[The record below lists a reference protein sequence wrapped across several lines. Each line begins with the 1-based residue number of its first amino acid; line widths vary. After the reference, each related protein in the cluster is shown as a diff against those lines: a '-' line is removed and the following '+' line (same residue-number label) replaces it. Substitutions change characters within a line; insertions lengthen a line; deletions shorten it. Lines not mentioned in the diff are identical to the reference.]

1 MASAAEQLAS
11 SFSLKAFGKAED
23 LKKRIWFTLGAL
35 IVYRLGTFIPSP
47 GVDPVTMANLAG
59 KAAGGLLAVFNTF
72 GGGSL
77 SRMTIFALSIVPYIT
92 ASIITQ
98 LLTSIVPQLEVL
110 KKDGESGRKRIN
122 QYTRYL
128 TVIIAIFQASSMAIF
143 LETVPDSPVMDPG
156 LLFKITFITSLVGG
170 TVFLM
175 WLGEQITSRG
185 IGQGSSLIIFAGI
198 ISGLPQ
204 GLALLFEM
212 GRNRTIS
219 PLFVIAVLVLAVAII
234 FFVVF
239 MERSFRKI
247 NIQYPKRQMGNKMYG
262 GNSTHLPLKLNS
274 SGVIPP
280 IFAGALLS
288 FPATITGFSGGEG
301 MLSQFAAHFQHGTWG
316 FIGIYV
322 ALIVFFAFFYTS
334 IVFNS
339 EETAENLRKGGAVI
353 LGIRPGKNTADYL
366 DYILT
371 RLTVA
376 GAAYISLVCVMPEI
390 FTRYSSIP
398 LALGGTGVLIVVSV
412 TIETVGQIHSH
423 MIAQQ
428 YEGLMKK
435 SWVKGGKGG
444 LPRA

>member
-11 SFSLKAFGKAED
+11 SFSLKAFSKAED

-35 IVYRLGTFIPSP
+35 IVYRFGTFIPSP
-47 GVDPVTMANLAG
+47 GIDPVAMANLAG

-72 GGGSL
+72 GGGAL

-98 LLTSIVPQLEVL
+98 LLTSIVPQLEAL
-110 KKDGESGRKRIN
+110 KKDGESGRKKIN

-128 TVIIAIFQASSMAIF
+128 TVIIAIFQSSSMAIF
-143 LETVPDSPVMDPG
+143 LETVGDSPVLEAG
-156 LLFKITFITSLVGG
+156 LLFRVTFITSLVGG

-219 PLFVIAVLVLAVAII
+219 PIFVVAVLVLATAIVL
-234 FFVVF
+234 FVVF

-247 NIQYPKRQMGNKMYG
+247 NIQYPKRQVGNKMYG

-288 FPATITGFSGGEG
+288 FPATIAGFSDGSGWLG
-301 MLSQFAAHFQHGTWG
+301 RFAANFQHGTWG
-316 FIGIYV
+316 FIILYV
-322 ALIVFFAFFYTS
+322 ALIAFFAFFYTS

-339 EETAENLRKGGAVI
+339 EETAENLRKGGALV

-435 SWVKGGKGG
+435 SWSKGKG
-444 LPRA
+444 LPKA

>member
-11 SFSLKAFGKAED
+11 SFSFKAFSKAED
-23 LKKRIWFTLGAL
+23 LKKRLWFTLGAL
-35 IVYRLGTFIPSP
+35 IVFRLGSFIPSP
-47 GVDPVTMANLAG
+47 GIDPVAMSALAG
-59 KAAGGLLAVFNTF
+59 KASGGLLAVFNTF
-72 GGGSL
+72 GGGAL

-98 LLTSIVPQLEVL
+98 LLTSIVPQLESL
-110 KKDGESGRKRIN
+110 KKEGETGRKKIN

-128 TVIIAIFQASSMAIF
+128 TILIATFQALSMAIF
-143 LETVPDSPVMDPG
+143 LEGTADSPVLEPG
-156 LLFKITFITSLVGG
+156 LLFKVTFVASLVGG
-170 TVFLM
+170 TTFLM

-212 GRNRTIS
+212 GRNKTVS
-219 PLFVIAVLVLAVAII
+219 PLFVIGVLVVSALICA
-234 FFVVF
+234 FVVF
-239 MERSFRKI
+239 MERSYRKI
-247 NIQYPKRQMGNKMYG
+247 NVQYSKRQVGNKQYG
-262 GNSTHLPLKLNS
+262 GNSTHLPLKLNT

-288 FPATITGFSGGEG
+288 FPATISGFSSDTSG
-301 MLSQFAAHFQHGTWG
+301 LLAKIATYFQHGSIG
-316 FIGIYV
+316 FMTVYIG
-322 ALIVFFAFFYTS
+322 LIVFFAFFYTS

-339 EETAENLRKGGAVI
+339 EETSENLRKSGAVI
-353 LGIRPGKNTADYL
+353 LGVRPGKNTAEYL
-366 DYILT
+366 DYVLT

-376 GAAYISLVCVMPEI
+376 GAAYIAWVCIMPEI
-390 FTRYSSIP
+390 FARYSAVPI
-398 LALGGTGVLIVVSV
+398 AIGGTGFLIVVNV
-412 TIETVGQIHSH
+412 TIDTVGQIHSY

-435 SWVKGGKGG
+435 SWVKNKSK
-444 LPRA
+444 

>member
-11 SFSLKAFGKAED
+11 SFSLKAFSKAED

-35 IVYRLGTFIPSP
+35 IVYRFGTFIPSP
-47 GVDPVTMANLAG
+47 GIDPVAMANLAG

-72 GGGSL
+72 GGGAL

-98 LLTSIVPQLEVL
+98 LLTSIVPQLEAL
-110 KKDGESGRKRIN
+110 KKDGETGRKKIN

-128 TVIIAIFQASSMAIF
+128 TVIIAIFQASSMAVF
-143 LETVPDSPVMDPG
+143 LESVGDSPVMESG
-156 LLFKITFITSLVGG
+156 LLFRVTFITSLVGG

-219 PLFVIAVLVLAVAII
+219 PLFVIAVLVLATAIVL
-234 FFVVF
+234 FVVF

-247 NIQYPKRQMGNKMYG
+247 NIQYPKRQVGNKMYG

-288 FPATITGFSGGEG
+288 FPATIAGFSDGSGWLG
-301 MLSQFAAHFQHGTWG
+301 RFAANFQHGTWG
-316 FIGIYV
+316 FIILYV
-322 ALIVFFAFFYTS
+322 SLIVFFAFFYTS
-334 IVFNS
+334 VVFNS
-339 EETAENLRKGGAVI
+339 EETAENLRKGGALV

-435 SWVKGGKGG
+435 SWSKGKG
-444 LPRA
+444 LPKA

>member
-11 SFSLKAFGKAED
+11 SFSFKAFSKAED
-23 LKKRIWFTLGAL
+23 LKKRLWFTLGAL
-35 IVYRLGTFIPSP
+35 IVFRLGSFIPSP
-47 GVDPVTMANLAG
+47 GIDPVAMSALAG
-59 KAAGGLLAVFNTF
+59 KASGGLLAVFNTF
-72 GGGSL
+72 GGGAL

-98 LLTSIVPQLEVL
+98 LLTSIVPQLESL
-110 KKDGESGRKRIN
+110 KKEGETGRKKIN

-128 TVIIAIFQASSMAIF
+128 TILIATFQALSMAIF
-143 LETVPDSPVMDPG
+143 LEGTADSPVLEPG
-156 LLFKITFITSLVGG
+156 LLFKVTFVASLVGG
-170 TVFLM
+170 TTFLM

-212 GRNRTIS
+212 GRNKTVS
-219 PLFVIAVLVLAVAII
+219 PLFVIGVLVISALICA
-234 FFVVF
+234 FVVF
-239 MERSFRKI
+239 MERSYRKI
-247 NIQYPKRQMGNKMYG
+247 NVQYSKRQVGNKQYG
-262 GNSTHLPLKLNS
+262 GNSTHLPLKLNT

-288 FPATITGFSGGEG
+288 FPATISGFSSDTSG
-301 MLSQFAAHFQHGTWG
+301 LLAKIATYFQHGSIG
-316 FIGIYV
+316 FMTVYIG
-322 ALIVFFAFFYTS
+322 LIVFFAFFYTS

-339 EETAENLRKGGAVI
+339 EETSENLRKSGAVI
-353 LGIRPGKNTADYL
+353 LGVRPGKNTAEYL
-366 DYILT
+366 DYVLT

-376 GAAYISLVCVMPEI
+376 GAAYIAWVCIMPEI
-390 FTRYSSIP
+390 FARYSAVPI
-398 LALGGTGVLIVVSV
+398 AIGGTGFLIVVNV
-412 TIETVGQIHSH
+412 TIDTVGQIHSY

-435 SWVKGGKGG
+435 SWVKNKSK
-444 LPRA
+444 

>member
-1 MASAAEQLAS
+1 
-11 SFSLKAFGKAED
+11 
-23 LKKRIWFTLGAL
+23 
-35 IVYRLGTFIPSP
+35 YRFGTFIPSP
-47 GVDPVTMANLAG
+47 GIDPVAMANLAG

-72 GGGSL
+72 GGGAL

-98 LLTSIVPQLEVL
+98 LLTSIVPQLEAL
-110 KKDGESGRKRIN
+110 KKDGESGRKKIN

-143 LETVPDSPVMDPG
+143 LETVGDSPVMEAG
-156 LLFKITFITSLVGG
+156 LLFRVTFITSLVGG

-219 PLFVIAVLVLAVAII
+219 PIFVVAVLILATAIVL
-234 FFVVF
+234 FVVF

-247 NIQYPKRQMGNKMYG
+247 NIQYPKRQVGNKMYG

-274 SGVIPP
+274 AGVIPP

-288 FPATITGFSGGEG
+288 FPATIAGFADGSGWLGR
-301 MLSQFAAHFQHGTWG
+301 FAANFQHGTWG
-316 FIGIYV
+316 FIILYV
-322 ALIVFFAFFYTS
+322 ILIVFFAFFYTS
-334 IVFNS
+334 VVFNS
-339 EETAENLRKGGAVI
+339 EETAENLRKGGALV

-376 GAAYISLVCVMPEI
+376 GAAYISLVCVM
-390 FTRYSSIP
+390 
-398 LALGGTGVLIVVSV
+398 
-412 TIETVGQIHSH
+412 
-423 MIAQQ
+423 
-428 YEGLMKK
+428 
-435 SWVKGGKGG
+435 
-444 LPRA
+444 

>member
-11 SFSLKAFGKAED
+11 SFNLKAFSKAED
-23 LKKRIWFTLGAL
+23 LKQRIWFTLGAL

-47 GVDPVTMANLAG
+47 GIDPVAMANLAG

-72 GGGSL
+72 GGGAL

-98 LLTSIVPQLEVL
+98 LLTSIVPQLEAL
-110 KKDGESGRKRIN
+110 KKDGETGRKKIN

-128 TVIIAIFQASSMAIF
+128 TVIIALFQSTSMAIF
-143 LETVPDSPVMDPG
+143 LEGVPDSPVMDPG
-156 LLFKITFITSLVGG
+156 LLFKVSFVTSLVGG
-170 TVFLM
+170 TLFLM

-185 IGQGSSLIIFAGI
+185 IGQGSSLIIFSGI

-204 GLALLFEM
+204 GLALLLEM
-212 GRNRTIS
+212 GRNRTVS
-219 PLFVIAVLVLAVAII
+219 PLFVVGVLAVAAAIV

-247 NIQYPKRQMGNKMYG
+247 NIQYPKRQVGNKMYG

-280 IFAGALLS
+280 IFAGALLG
-288 FPATITGFSGGEG
+288 FPATIAGFSQGGG
-301 MLSQFAAHFQHGTWG
+301 WLATFAANFQHGTWG
-316 FIGIYV
+316 FIVFYIF
-322 ALIVFFAFFYTS
+322 LIVFFAFFYTS
-334 IVFNS
+334 VVFNS

-353 LGIRPGKNTADYL
+353 LGIRPGKNTASYL

-376 GAAYISLVCVMPEI
+376 GAAYISFVCILPEI
-390 FTRYSSIP
+390 FTRYSAIP

-412 TIETVGQIHSH
+412 TIDTVGQIHSH

-435 SWVKGGKGG
+435 SWVKGKGG
-444 LPRA
+444 VPRA

>member
-11 SFSLKAFGKAED
+11 SFSLKAFSKAED

-35 IVYRLGTFIPSP
+35 IVYRFGTFIPSP
-47 GVDPVTMANLAG
+47 GIDPVAMANLAG

-72 GGGSL
+72 GGGAL

-98 LLTSIVPQLEVL
+98 LLTSIVPQLEAL
-110 KKDGESGRKRIN
+110 KKDGETGRKKIN

-143 LETVPDSPVMDPG
+143 LETVGDSPVMESG
-156 LLFKITFITSLVGG
+156 LLFRVTFITSLVGG

-219 PLFVIAVLVLAVAII
+219 PLFVLAVLVLATAIVL
-234 FFVVF
+234 FVVF

-247 NIQYPKRQMGNKMYG
+247 NIQYPKRQVGNKMYG

-288 FPATITGFSGGEG
+288 FPATIAGFSDGSGWLG
-301 MLSQFAAHFQHGTWG
+301 RFAANFQHGTWG
-316 FIGIYV
+316 FIILYV

-334 IVFNS
+334 VVFNS
-339 EETAENLRKGGAVI
+339 EETAENLRKGGALV

-435 SWVKGGKGG
+435 SWSKGKG
-444 LPRA
+444 LPKA

>member
-11 SFSLKAFGKAED
+11 SFSLKAFSKAED

-35 IVYRLGTFIPSP
+35 IVYRIGTFIPSP
-47 GVDPVTMANLAG
+47 GIDPVAMANLAG

-72 GGGSL
+72 GGGAL
-77 SRMTIFALSIVPYIT
+77 GRMTIFALGIVPYIT

-98 LLTSIVPQLEVL
+98 LLTSIVPQLEAL
-110 KKDGESGRKRIN
+110 KKDGETGRKKIN

-128 TVIIAIFQASSMAIF
+128 TVLIAIFQASSMAIF
-143 LETVPDSPVMDPG
+143 LEGVSDSPVMDPG
-156 LLFKITFITSLVGG
+156 LLFKTTFVTSLVGG

-219 PLFVIAVLVLAVAII
+219 PLFLVSVLVLAVAIV
-234 FFVVF
+234 FFVVY

-247 NIQYPKRQMGNKMYG
+247 NIQYPKRQVGNKMYG

-288 FPATITGFSGGEG
+288 FPATIAGFSDGTG
-301 MLSQFAAHFQHGTWG
+301 MLARFAASFQHGTWG
-316 FIGIYV
+316 FIALYV
-322 ALIVFFAFFYTS
+322 FLIVFFAFFYTS
-334 IVFNS
+334 VVFNS
-339 EETAENLRKGGAVI
+339 EETAENLRKGGAII
-353 LGIRPGKNTADYL
+353 LGIRPGKNTAEYL

-412 TIETVGQIHSH
+412 TIDTVGQIHSH

-435 SWVKGGKGG
+435 SWVNKGKGV
-444 LPRA
+444 PR

>member
-1 MASAAEQLAS
+1 
-11 SFSLKAFGKAED
+11 
-23 LKKRIWFTLGAL
+23 
-35 IVYRLGTFIPSP
+35 
-47 GVDPVTMANLAG
+47 
-59 KAAGGLLAVFNTF
+59 
-72 GGGSL
+72 
-77 SRMTIFALSIVPYIT
+77 
-92 ASIITQ
+92 
-98 LLTSIVPQLEVL
+98 
-110 KKDGESGRKRIN
+110 
-122 QYTRYL
+122 
-128 TVIIAIFQASSMAIF
+128 
-143 LETVPDSPVMDPG
+143 
-156 LLFKITFITSLVGG
+156 
-170 TVFLM
+170 
-175 WLGEQITSRG
+175 
-185 IGQGSSLIIFAGI
+185 
-198 ISGLPQ
+198 
-204 GLALLFEM
+204 
-212 GRNRTIS
+212 
-219 PLFVIAVLVLAVAII
+219 
-234 FFVVF
+234 

-247 NIQYPKRQMGNKMYG
+247 NIQYPKRQVGNKMYG

-288 FPATITGFSGGEG
+288 FPATIAGFSDGSGWLG
-301 MLSQFAAHFQHGTWG
+301 RFAANFQHGTWG
-316 FIGIYV
+316 FIILYI

-334 IVFNS
+334 VVFNS
-339 EETAENLRKGGAVI
+339 EETAENLRKGGALV

-435 SWVKGGKGG
+435 SWSKGKG
-444 LPRA
+444 LPKA

>member
-11 SFSLKAFGKAED
+11 SFSLKAFSKAED

-47 GVDPVTMANLAG
+47 GIDPVAMANLAG
-59 KAAGGLLAVFNTF
+59 KTAGGLLAVFNTF
-72 GGGSL
+72 GGGAL

-98 LLTSIVPQLEVL
+98 LLTSIVPQLEAL
-110 KKDGESGRKRIN
+110 KKDGETGRKKIN

-128 TVIIAIFQASSMAIF
+128 TVIIALFQASSMGIF
-143 LETVPDSPVMDPG
+143 LESVGDSPVMEPG
-156 LLFKITFITSLVGG
+156 LIFRITFVTSLVGG

-185 IGQGSSLIIFAGI
+185 SSLIIFSGI

-219 PLFVIAVLVLAVAII
+219 PLFVVAVLTLAVAIV
-234 FFVVF
+234 FFVVY

-247 NIQYPKRQMGNKMYG
+247 NIQYPKRQVGNKMYG

-288 FPATITGFSGGEG
+288 FPATITGFSDGAG
-301 MLSQFAAHFQHGTWG
+301 MLARFAAYFQHGTWG
-316 FIGIYV
+316 FIILYV
-322 ALIVFFAFFYTS
+322 SLIVFFAFFYTS
-334 IVFNS
+334 VVFNS

-353 LGIRPGKNTADYL
+353 LGIRPGKNTAEYL

-376 GAAYISLVCVMPEI
+376 GAAYISLVCIMPEI

-435 SWVKGGKGG
+435 SWVKGKGI
-444 LPRA
+444 PKA

>member
-11 SFSLKAFGKAED
+11 SFSLKAFSKAED

-47 GVDPVTMANLAG
+47 GIDPVAMANLAG

-72 GGGSL
+72 GGGAL

-98 LLTSIVPQLEVL
+98 LLTSIVPQLESL
-110 KKDGESGRKRIN
+110 KKDGETGRKKIN

-128 TVIIAIFQASSMAIF
+128 TVVIAIFQASSMAIF
-143 LETVPDSPVMDPG
+143 LEGVGDSPVMEPG
-156 LLFKITFITSLVGG
+156 LVFRATFITSLVGG

-219 PLFVIAVLVLAVAII
+219 PLFVVAVLTLAVAIV
-234 FFVVF
+234 FFVVY

-247 NIQYPKRQMGNKMYG
+247 NIQYPKRQVGNKMYG

-288 FPATITGFSGGEG
+288 FPATISGFSDGSG
-301 MLSQFAAHFQHGTWG
+301 MLARFASYFQHGTWG
-316 FIGIYV
+316 FIILYIS
-322 ALIVFFAFFYTS
+322 LIVFFAFFYTS
-334 IVFNS
+334 VVFNS

-353 LGIRPGKNTADYL
+353 LGIRPGKNTAEYL

-435 SWVKGGKGG
+435 SWVKGKG
-444 LPRA
+444 PSKA

>member
-11 SFSLKAFGKAED
+11 SFSMKAFSKAED

-35 IVYRLGTFIPSP
+35 IVYRFGTFIPSP
-47 GVDPVTMANLAG
+47 GIDPVSMANLAG

-72 GGGSL
+72 GGGAL

-98 LLTSIVPQLEVL
+98 LLTSIVPQLEAL
-110 KKDGESGRKRIN
+110 KKDGESGRKKIN

-128 TVIIAIFQASSMAIF
+128 TVVIAVFQASSMAIF
-143 LETVPDSPVMDPG
+143 LETVGDSPVMEPG
-156 LLFKITFITSLVGG
+156 LLFRATFVTSLVGG

-219 PLFVIAVLVLAVAII
+219 PIFVVAVLLLATAIVL
-234 FFVVF
+234 FVVF

-247 NIQYPKRQMGNKMYG
+247 NIQYPKRQVGNKMYG
-262 GNSTHLPLKLNS
+262 GNSTHLPLKMNS
-274 SGVIPP
+274 AGVIPP

-288 FPATITGFSGGEG
+288 FPATIAGFSDGSG
-301 MLSQFAAHFQHGTWG
+301 MLGRFAANFQHGTWG
-316 FIGIYV
+316 FIALYV

-334 IVFNS
+334 VVFNS
-339 EETAENLRKGGAVI
+339 EETAENLRKGGALV

-435 SWVKGGKGG
+435 SWSKGKG
-444 LPRA
+444 LPKA

>member
-11 SFSLKAFGKAED
+11 SFSLKAFSKAED

-47 GVDPVTMANLAG
+47 GIDPVAMANLAG

-72 GGGSL
+72 GGGAL

-98 LLTSIVPQLEVL
+98 LLTSIVPQLEAL
-110 KKDGESGRKRIN
+110 KKDGETGRKKIN

-128 TVIIAIFQASSMAIF
+128 TVVIAIFQASSMAIF
-143 LETVPDSPVMDPG
+143 LEGVGDSPVMEPG
-156 LLFKITFITSLVGG
+156 LVFRATFITSLVGG

-219 PLFVIAVLVLAVAII
+219 PLFVIAVLMLAVAIV
-234 FFVVF
+234 FFVVY

-247 NIQYPKRQMGNKMYG
+247 NIQYPKRQVGNKMYG

-288 FPATITGFSGGEG
+288 FPATISGFSDGSG
-301 MLSQFAAHFQHGTWG
+301 MLARFASYFQHGTWG
-316 FIGIYV
+316 FIILYIS
-322 ALIVFFAFFYTS
+322 LIVFFAFFYTS
-334 IVFNS
+334 VVFNS

-353 LGIRPGKNTADYL
+353 LGIRPGKNTAEYL

-435 SWVKGGKGG
+435 SWVKGKG
-444 LPRA
+444 PSKA

>member
-11 SFSLKAFGKAED
+11 SFSLKAFSKAED

-35 IVYRLGTFIPSP
+35 IVYRFGTFIPSP
-47 GVDPVTMANLAG
+47 GIDPVAMANLAG

-72 GGGSL
+72 GGGAL

-98 LLTSIVPQLEVL
+98 LLTSIVPQLEAL
-110 KKDGESGRKRIN
+110 KKDGETGRKKIN

-143 LETVPDSPVMDPG
+143 LETVGDSPVMESG
-156 LLFKITFITSLVGG
+156 LLFRVTFITSLVGG

-219 PLFVIAVLVLAVAII
+219 PLFVVAVLVLATAIVL
-234 FFVVF
+234 FVVF

-247 NIQYPKRQMGNKMYG
+247 NIQYPKRQVGNKMYG

-288 FPATITGFSGGEG
+288 FPATIAGFSDGSGWLG
-301 MLSQFAAHFQHGTWG
+301 RFAANFQHGTWG
-316 FIGIYV
+316 FIILYV

-334 IVFNS
+334 VVFNS
-339 EETAENLRKGGAVI
+339 EETAENLRKGGALV

-435 SWVKGGKGG
+435 SWSKGKG
-444 LPRA
+444 LPKA

>member
-11 SFSLKAFGKAED
+11 SFSLKALSKAED

-47 GVDPVTMANLAG
+47 GIDPVAMASLAG

-72 GGGSL
+72 GGGAL

-98 LLTSIVPQLEVL
+98 LLTSIVPQLEAL
-110 KKDGESGRKRIN
+110 KKDGESGRKKIN

-143 LETVPDSPVMDPG
+143 LETVGDSPVMEPG
-156 LLFKITFITSLVGG
+156 MLFRVTFVTSLVGG

-219 PLFVIAVLVLAVAII
+219 PLFVVIVLLLAVAIVL
-234 FFVVF
+234 FVVF

-247 NIQYPKRQMGNKMYG
+247 NIQYPKRQVGNKMYG

-288 FPATITGFSGGEG
+288 FPATIASFSDSGGLLG
-301 MLSQFAAHFQHGTWG
+301 RFAANFQHGTWG
-316 FIGIYV
+316 FIILYV

-334 IVFNS
+334 VVFNS
-339 EETAENLRKGGAVI
+339 EETAENLRKGGALV

-412 TIETVGQIHSH
+412 TIDTVGQVHSH

-435 SWVKGGKGG
+435 SWVSKDKR
-444 LPRA
+444 LPKA

>member
-11 SFSLKAFGKAED
+11 SFSMKAFSKAED

-47 GVDPVTMANLAG
+47 GIDPVAMANLAG

-72 GGGSL
+72 GGGAL

-98 LLTSIVPQLEVL
+98 LLTSIVPQLEAL
-110 KKDGESGRKRIN
+110 KKDGETGRKKIN

-128 TVIIAIFQASSMAIF
+128 TVVIAVFQASSMAIF
-143 LETVPDSPVMDPG
+143 LETVGDSPVMESG
-156 LLFKITFITSLVGG
+156 LLFRVTFVTSLVGG

-219 PLFVIAVLVLAVAII
+219 PLFVVAVLVLATAIVL
-234 FFVVF
+234 FVVF

-247 NIQYPKRQMGNKMYG
+247 NIQYPKRQVGNKMYG

-288 FPATITGFSGGEG
+288 FPATIAGFSDGTGWLG
-301 MLSQFAAHFQHGTWG
+301 RFAANFQHGTWG
-316 FIGIYV
+316 FIILYV
-322 ALIVFFAFFYTS
+322 SLIVFFAFFYTS
-334 IVFNS
+334 VVFNS
-339 EETAENLRKGGAVI
+339 EETAENLRKGGALV

-376 GAAYISLVCVMPEI
+376 GAAYISVVCVMPEI

-435 SWVKGGKGG
+435 SWSKGKG

>member
-11 SFSLKAFGKAED
+11 SFSLKAFSKAED

-47 GVDPVTMANLAG
+47 GIDPIAMANLAG

-72 GGGSL
+72 GGGAL

-98 LLTSIVPQLEVL
+98 LLTSIVPQLEAL
-110 KKDGESGRKRIN
+110 KKDGETGRKKIN

-128 TVIIAIFQASSMAIF
+128 TVLIAMFQAASMAVF
-143 LETVPDSPVMDPG
+143 LETVSDSPVMEPG
-156 LLFKITFITSLVGG
+156 IIFRVTFVTSLVGG

-204 GLALLFEM
+204 GLALLLEM

-219 PLFVIAVLVLAVAII
+219 PLFVVAVLILAVAIV
-234 FFVVF
+234 FFVVY

-247 NIQYPKRQMGNKMYG
+247 NIQYPKRQVGNKMYG

-288 FPATITGFSGGEG
+288 FPATIAGFSDGSG
-301 MLSQFAAHFQHGTWG
+301 MLARFAANFQHGTWG
-316 FIGIYV
+316 FIVLYI

-334 IVFNS
+334 VVFNS

-353 LGIRPGKNTADYL
+353 LGIRPGKNTAEYL

-435 SWVKGGKGG
+435 SWVKGKGSSK
-444 LPRA
+444 A

>member
-11 SFSLKAFGKAED
+11 SFSFKAFSKAED
-23 LKKRIWFTLGAL
+23 LKKRLWFTLGAL
-35 IVYRLGTFIPSP
+35 IIYRLGTFIPSP
-47 GVDPVTMANLAG
+47 GIDPVAMAGLAD
-59 KAAGGLLAVFNTF
+59 KATGGLLAVFNTF
-72 GGGSL
+72 GGGAL
-77 SRMTIFALSIVPYIT
+77 SRMTILALSIVPYIT

-98 LLTSIVPQLEVL
+98 LLTSIVPQLEAL
-110 KKDGESGRKRIN
+110 KKEGETGRKKIN

-128 TVIIAIFQASSMAIF
+128 TIIIALFQASSMAIF
-143 LETVPDSPVMDPG
+143 LERVADSPVMEPG
-156 LLFKITFITSLVGG
+156 LLFKVTFVASLVGG
-170 TVFLM
+170 TTFLM

-212 GRNRTIS
+212 GRNRTVS
-219 PLFVIAVLVLAVAII
+219 PLFVIGVLVASALIVA
-234 FFVVF
+234 FVVF
-239 MERSFRKI
+239 MERSYRKI
-247 NIQYPKRQMGNKMYG
+247 NVQYSKRQVGNKVYG
-262 GNSTHLPLKLNS
+262 GNSTHLPLKLNT

-288 FPATITGFSGGEG
+288 FPATISGFSDGTG
-301 MLSQFAAHFQHGTWG
+301 MLAKVASVFQHGSWG
-316 FIGIYV
+316 FISLYV

-339 EETAENLRKGGAVI
+339 EETAENLRKSGAVI
-353 LGIRPGKNTADYL
+353 LGVRPGKNTAEYL

-376 GAAYISLVCVMPEI
+376 GAAYISFVCVMPEI
-390 FTRYSSIP
+390 FTRYSAVPI
-398 LALGGTGVLIVVSV
+398 ALGGTGVLIVVSV

-428 YEGLMKK
+428 YDGLMKK
-435 SWVKGGKGG
+435 SWGKNKPGK
-444 LPRA
+444 

>member
-11 SFSLKAFGKAED
+11 SFSLKAFSKAED

-47 GVDPVTMANLAG
+47 GIDPVAMANLAG

-72 GGGSL
+72 GGGAL

-98 LLTSIVPQLEVL
+98 LLTSIVPQLEAL
-110 KKDGESGRKRIN
+110 KKDGETGRKKIN

-128 TVIIAIFQASSMAIF
+128 TVVIAIFQASSMAIF
-143 LETVPDSPVMDPG
+143 LEGVGDSPVMEPG
-156 LLFKITFITSLVGG
+156 LVFRATFITSLVGG

-219 PLFVIAVLVLAVAII
+219 PLFVIAVLMLAVAIV
-234 FFVVF
+234 FFVVY

-247 NIQYPKRQMGNKMYG
+247 NIQYPKRQVGNKMYG

-288 FPATITGFSGGEG
+288 FPATISGFSDGTG
-301 MLSQFAAHFQHGTWG
+301 MLARFASYFQHGTWG
-316 FIGIYV
+316 FIILYIS
-322 ALIVFFAFFYTS
+322 LIVFFAFFYTS
-334 IVFNS
+334 VVFNS

-353 LGIRPGKNTADYL
+353 LGIRPGKNTAEYL

-435 SWVKGGKGG
+435 SWVKGKG
-444 LPRA
+444 PSKA

>member
-11 SFSLKAFGKAED
+11 SFTLKAFSKAED

-47 GVDPVTMANLAG
+47 GIDPVAMASLAG

-72 GGGSL
+72 GGGAL

-98 LLTSIVPQLEVL
+98 LLTSIVPQLEAL
-110 KKDGESGRKRIN
+110 KKDGESGRKKIN

-128 TVIIAIFQASSMAIF
+128 TVVIAIFQASSMAVF
-143 LETVPDSPVMDPG
+143 LETVGDSPVMESG
-156 LLFKITFITSLVGG
+156 LLFRVTFVTSLVGG

-198 ISGLPQ
+198 VSGLPQ

-219 PLFVIAVLVLAVAII
+219 PLFVIAVLVLAVAIVL
-234 FFVVF
+234 FVVF

-247 NIQYPKRQMGNKMYG
+247 NIQYPKRQVGNKMYG

-288 FPATITGFSGGEG
+288 FPATIAGFSDAGGWLG
-301 MLSQFAAHFQHGTWG
+301 RFAANFQHGTWG
-316 FIGIYV
+316 FIILYV

-334 IVFNS
+334 VVFNS
-339 EETAENLRKGGAVI
+339 EETAENLRKGGALV

-366 DYILT
+366 DYVLT

-412 TIETVGQIHSH
+412 TIDTVGQVHSH

-435 SWVKGGKGG
+435 SWVGKDKRV
-444 LPRA
+444 PKA

>member
-11 SFSLKAFGKAED
+11 SFTLKAFSKAED

-47 GVDPVTMANLAG
+47 GIDPVAMASLAG

-72 GGGSL
+72 GGGAL

-98 LLTSIVPQLEVL
+98 LLTSIVPQLEAL
-110 KKDGESGRKRIN
+110 KKDGESGRKKIN

-128 TVIIAIFQASSMAIF
+128 TVIIAIFQASSMAVF
-143 LETVPDSPVMDPG
+143 LETVGDSPVMESG
-156 LLFKITFITSLVGG
+156 LLFRVTFVTSLVGG

-204 GLALLFEM
+204 GLALLLEM

-219 PLFVIAVLVLAVAII
+219 PLFVIAVLVLAVAIVL
-234 FFVVF
+234 FVVF

-247 NIQYPKRQMGNKMYG
+247 NIQYPKRQVGNKMYG

-288 FPATITGFSGGEG
+288 FPATIAGFSDAGGWLG
-301 MLSQFAAHFQHGTWG
+301 RFAANFQHGTWG
-316 FIGIYV
+316 FIILYV

-334 IVFNS
+334 VVFNS
-339 EETAENLRKGGAVI
+339 DETAENLRKGGALV

-366 DYILT
+366 DYVLT

-412 TIETVGQIHSH
+412 TIDTVGQVHSH

-435 SWVKGGKGG
+435 SWVGKDKRV
-444 LPRA
+444 PKA

>member
-11 SFSLKAFGKAED
+11 SFSLKAFSKAED

-35 IVYRLGTFIPSP
+35 IVYRFGTFIPSP
-47 GVDPVTMANLAG
+47 GIDPVAMANLAG

-72 GGGSL
+72 GGGAL

-98 LLTSIVPQLEVL
+98 LLTSIVPQLEAL
-110 KKDGESGRKRIN
+110 KKDGETGRKKIN

-143 LETVPDSPVMDPG
+143 LETVGDSPVMESG
-156 LLFKITFITSLVGG
+156 LLFRVTFITSLVGG

-219 PLFVIAVLVLAVAII
+219 PLFVVAVLVLATAIVL
-234 FFVVF
+234 FVVF

-247 NIQYPKRQMGNKMYG
+247 NIQYPKRQVGNKMYG

-288 FPATITGFSGGEG
+288 FPATIAGFSDGSGWLG
-301 MLSQFAAHFQHGTWG
+301 RFAANFQHGTWG
-316 FIGIYV
+316 FIILYI

-334 IVFNS
+334 VVFNS
-339 EETAENLRKGGAVI
+339 EETAENLRKGGALV

-435 SWVKGGKGG
+435 SWSKGKG
-444 LPRA
+444 LPKA

>member
-11 SFSLKAFGKAED
+11 SFSLKAFSKAED

-47 GVDPVTMANLAG
+47 GIDPVAMANLAG

-72 GGGSL
+72 GGGAL

-98 LLTSIVPQLEVL
+98 LLTSIVPQLEAL
-110 KKDGESGRKRIN
+110 KKDGETGRKKIN

-128 TVIIAIFQASSMAIF
+128 TVVIAIFQASSMAIF
-143 LETVPDSPVMDPG
+143 LEGVGDSPVMESG
-156 LLFKITFITSLVGG
+156 LVFRATFITSLVGG

-219 PLFVIAVLVLAVAII
+219 PLFVVAVLTLAVAIV
-234 FFVVF
+234 FFVVY

-247 NIQYPKRQMGNKMYG
+247 NIQYPKRQVGNKMYG

-288 FPATITGFSGGEG
+288 FPATISGFSDGSG
-301 MLSQFAAHFQHGTWG
+301 MLARFASYFQHGTWG
-316 FIGIYV
+316 FIILYIT
-322 ALIVFFAFFYTS
+322 LIVFFAFFYTS
-334 IVFNS
+334 VVFNS
-339 EETAENLRKGGAVI
+339 EETSENLRKGGAVI
-353 LGIRPGKNTADYL
+353 LGIRPGKNTAEYL

-435 SWVKGGKGG
+435 SWVKGKGSSK
-444 LPRA
+444 A

>member
-11 SFSLKAFGKAED
+11 SFSLKAFSKAED

-35 IVYRLGTFIPSP
+35 IVYRFGTFIPSP
-47 GVDPVTMANLAG
+47 GIDPVAMANLAG

-72 GGGSL
+72 GGGAL

-98 LLTSIVPQLEVL
+98 LLTSIVPQLEAL
-110 KKDGESGRKRIN
+110 KKDGESGRKKIN

-128 TVIIAIFQASSMAIF
+128 TVVIAIFQASSMAIF
-143 LETVPDSPVMDPG
+143 LETVGDSPVMEAG
-156 LLFKITFITSLVGG
+156 LLFRVTFITSLVGG

-219 PLFVIAVLVLAVAII
+219 PIFVVAVLVLATAIVL
-234 FFVVF
+234 FVVF

-247 NIQYPKRQMGNKMYG
+247 NIQYPKRQVGNKMYG

-288 FPATITGFSGGEG
+288 FPATIAGFSDGAGWLG
-301 MLSQFAAHFQHGTWG
+301 RFAANFQHGTWG
-316 FIGIYV
+316 FIILYV
-322 ALIVFFAFFYTS
+322 SLIVFFAFFYTS
-334 IVFNS
+334 VVFNS
-339 EETAENLRKGGAVI
+339 EETAENLRKGGALV

-376 GAAYISLVCVMPEI
+376 GAAYIALVCVMPEI

-435 SWVKGGKGG
+435 SWSKGKG
-444 LPRA
+444 LPKA